1 MKTKKEKDLDFDFNR
16 IAGEVL
22 RSKREKANLTLE
34 QLGKR
39 VRTTRQN
46 IYKYE
51 NNLSRLK
58 VDMFISICYA
68 LGEEPNI
75 VFNEIKDLFD
85 NTRL

>member
-1 MKTKKEKDLDFDFNR
+1 MKTKKSKDLDFEFNR
-16 IAGEVL
+16 IAGEIL
-22 RSKREKANLTLE
+22 RSKRERNNLTLE

-68 LGEEPNI
+68 LNEEPNK
-75 VFNEIKDLFD
+75 VFDEIQEEFNKIQI
-85 NTRL
+85 

>member
-1 MKTKKEKDLDFDFNR
+1 MKTKKEKDLDFEFNR
-16 IAGEVL
+16 ITGEVL
-22 RSKREKANLTLE
+22 RSKREKANLTLD

-51 NNLSRLK
+51 YNLSRLK

-68 LGEEPNI
+68 LGNDPNE
-75 VFNEIKDLFD
+75 VFNEIKEKFD
-85 NTRL
+85 KVKV

>member
-1 MKTKKEKDLDFDFNR
+1 MKTKKDKDLDYEFNR

-22 RSKREKANLTLE
+22 RQKREKANLTLD

-51 NNLSRLK
+51 YNLSRIK
-58 VDMFISICYA
+58 ADMFISMCYA

-75 VFNEIKDLFD
+75 VFNEIKEKFNKTKL
-85 NTRL
+85 

>member
-1 MKTKKEKDLDFDFNR
+1 MKTKKNKDLDFEFNR
-16 IAGEVL
+16 ITGEVL
-22 RSKREKANLTLE
+22 RAKREKADLTLE

-51 NNLSRLK
+51 YNLSRIK

-68 LGEEPNI
+68 LGNTPND
-75 VFNEIKDLFD
+75 VFNEIKEKFD
-85 NTRL
+85 KVKL

>member
-1 MKTKKEKDLDFDFNR
+1 MKTKKEKDLDYEFNR
-16 IAGEVL
+16 ITGDIL
-22 RSKREKANLTLE
+22 RSKRERLGLTLD

-68 LGEEPNI
+68 LGQEPNV
-75 VFNEIKDLFD
+75 VFNEIKAEFD
-85 NTRL
+85 KVRL

>member
-1 MKTKKEKDLDFDFNR
+1 MKTKKDKDLDYEFNR

-22 RSKREKANLTLE
+22 RGKREKANLTME

-51 NNLSRLK
+51 YNLSRLK
-58 VDMFISICYA
+58 VDMFISMCYA
-68 LGEEPNI
+68 LGEDPNT
-75 VFNEIKDLFD
+75 VFLEIKEKFD
-85 NTRL
+85 RTKL

>member
-1 MKTKKEKDLDFDFNR
+1 MKTKKDKDLDYEFNR

-22 RSKREKANLTLE
+22 KAKREKSGLTLE

-51 NNLSRLK
+51 YNLSRIK
-58 VDMFISICYA
+58 VDMFISMCYA
-68 LGEEPNI
+68 LGEDPNS
-75 VFNEIKDLFD
+75 VFNEIKEKFNKIKL
-85 NTRL
+85 

>member
-1 MKTKKEKDLDFDFNR
+1 MKTKKDKDLDYEFNR

-22 RSKREKANLTLE
+22 RQKREKANLTLD

-51 NNLSRLK
+51 YNLSRIK
-58 VDMFISICYA
+58 VDMFISMCYA

-75 VFNEIKDLFD
+75 VFNEIKEKFNKTKL
-85 NTRL
+85 

>member
-1 MKTKKEKDLDFDFNR
+1 MKTKKDKDLDYEFNR

-22 RSKREKANLTLE
+22 RQKREKANLTLD

-51 NNLSRLK
+51 YNLSRIK
-58 VDMFISICYA
+58 VDMFISMCYA

-75 VFNEIKDLFD
+75 VFNEIKEKFD
-85 NTRL
+85 KTKL

>member
-1 MKTKKEKDLDFDFNR
+1 MKTKKDKDLDFEFNR
-16 IAGEVL
+16 ITGEVL
-22 RSKREKANLTLE
+22 RAKREKADLTLE

-51 NNLSRLK
+51 YNLSRIK

-68 LGEEPNI
+68 LGHTPND
-75 VFNEIKDLFD
+75 VFNEIKEKFD
-85 NTRL
+85 KVKL

>member
-1 MKTKKEKDLDFDFNR
+1 MKTKKDKDLDYEFNR

-22 RSKREKANLTLE
+22 RDKREKSGLTLE

-51 NNLSRLK
+51 YNLSRIK
-58 VDMFISICYA
+58 VDMFISMCYA
-68 LGEEPNI
+68 LGEDPNK
-75 VFNEIKDLFD
+75 VFDEIKEKFD
-85 NTRL
+85 KTKL

>member
-1 MKTKKEKDLDFDFNR
+1 MKTKKDKDLDYEFNR

-22 RSKREKANLTLE
+22 RQKREKANLTLD

-51 NNLSRLK
+51 YNLSRLK
-58 VDMFISICYA
+58 VDMFISMCYA
-68 LGEEPNI
+68 LGEEPNE
-75 VFNEIKDLFD
+75 VFNEIKEKFD
-85 NTRL
+85 KTKL

>member
-1 MKTKKEKDLDFDFNR
+1 MKTKKDKDLDFEFNR
-16 IAGEVL
+16 ITGEVL
-22 RSKREKANLTLE
+22 RAKREKADLTLE

-51 NNLSRLK
+51 YNLSRIK

-68 LGEEPNI
+68 MGHAPND
-75 VFNEIKDLFD
+75 VFNEIKEKFD
-85 NTRL
+85 KVKL